1 MEYSKNV
8 IENISVKEKEQITT
22 ENREEISEYE
32 DNIEFSIQ
40 LKCPKCKEIVS
51 PNNKFNDDLQK

>member
-22 ENREEISEYE
+22 ENEEEISEYK

-40 LKCPKCKEIVS
+40 LKCHKCKEIVS